1 MEEDRF
7 LILNDE
13 EYLIIDEVVD
23 GENKYILVNS
33 MTDEREIAIL
43 LEYEENGET
52 MVKSI
57 EQSEYEKILQ
67 LFGNKFAE

>member
-43 LEYEENGET
+43 LEYEENGKT

>member
-33 MTDEREIAIL
+33 MTDERQMAIL

-57 EQSEYEKILQ
+57 EQSEYERILQ

>member
-33 MTDEREIAIL
+33 MTDERQMAIL

>member
-43 LEYEENGET
+43 LEYEENGKT

-57 EQSEYEKILQ
+57 EQSEYEKVLQ
-67 LFGNKFAE
+67 LFGNKFSE

>member
-57 EQSEYEKILQ
+57 EQSEYERVLQ

>member
-57 EQSEYEKILQ
+57 EQSEYERILQ

>member
-43 LEYEENGET
+43 LEYEENGKT

-57 EQSEYEKILQ
+57 EQSEYERVLQ